1 MYSISLSVLD
11 TWERL
16 VGKRIGSMKH
26 TICPGTTVDGVIQLL
41 KYTHEQTE
49 ALTVT
54 DQQSLHVLPDGLLQS
69 KFAVK
74 QLHQHGST
82 IHHHPTTP
90 TVAVGFFGRLFV
102 LKKYF
107 FLNVSSSKKKK
118 TRTFSLSTD

>member
-1 MYSISLSVLD
+1 
-11 TWERL
+11 
-16 VGKRIGSMKH
+16 
-26 TICPGTTVDGVIQLL
+26 VIQLL
-41 KYTHEQTE
+41 KYGIHEKTE

-82 IHHHPTTP
+82 IHHHPP

-102 LKKYF
+102 EKIFFFEREFIKNKNKK
-107 FLNVSSSKKKK
+107 
-118 TRTFSLSTD
+118 